1 MNRSIA
7 YHIKAKWQRLL
18 RMPRTRGF
26 GVQSP
31 SVYALVRYII
41 NEKQF
46 LKRYQIR
53 AASYPNVSKQE
64 RLLYRL
70 HHAFTSYEVV
80 VKQMDGLSFLFLD
93 ELLHLAHKRTI
104 LVLQGINYTAD
115 AKAMWHSV
123 VADKHTVV
131 TVDLYDCGIV
141 FFDKTKTKQH
151 FKVNY

>member
-1 MNRSIA
+1 MNKNLA
-7 YHIKAKWQRLL
+7 YHINAKWQRLL

-31 SVYALVRYII
+31 SVYTLVRRII

-46 LKRYQIR
+46 LKRYKMCV
-53 AASYPNVSKQE
+53 ASYPNGTKQE

-70 HHAFTSYEVV
+70 HHAFTCYEVV
-80 VKQMDGLSFLFLD
+80 VKQMDGLSFVLLD
-93 ELLHLAHKRTI
+93 ELLHLAHKHTI
-104 LVLQGINYTAD
+104 LVLQGINFTDD

-123 VADKHTVV
+123 VVDKHTVV